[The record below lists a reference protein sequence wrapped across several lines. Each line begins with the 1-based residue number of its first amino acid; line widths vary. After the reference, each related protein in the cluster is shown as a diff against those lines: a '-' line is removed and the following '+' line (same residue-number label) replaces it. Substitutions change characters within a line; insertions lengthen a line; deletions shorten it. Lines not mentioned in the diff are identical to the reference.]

1 MKPRLLLLLQAPSP
15 TSKFELNCVHV
26 WLLISYLGLFIL
38 LDMLFIQLFLR
49 NKLQDKYYLIVI
61 LLFVFSS
68 CVRFNA
74 AVISCPYSSSVMSL
88 SASALSWGQ
97 RQKSHTGRRLIRCP
111 QCRRKALKRRWG
123 GTCFVFFGLILTG
136 PSSFLGAHPQS
147 KSWRHKWVKLLN
159 CISEPIL

>member
-1 MKPRLLLLLQAPSP
+1 M
-15 TSKFELNCVHV
+15 
-26 WLLISYLGLFIL
+26 WLFISHLGLFIF

-97 RQKSHTGRRLIRCP
+97 RQKSHTGRLLIRCP
-111 QCRRKALKRRWG
+111 QCRRKALKRRWRGTRFFFLAYFNWPIQFSG
-123 GTCFVFFGLILTG
+123 GPPTIKILAPQAGQTTELYFGTNRIADSRNLMPPEHRRWT
-136 PSSFLGAHPQS
+136 
-147 KSWRHKWVKLLN
+147 VEMN
-159 CISEPIL
+159 C